1 MIRTQLLI
9 GSAVAALTTTF
20 AAPAFAAEAD
30 PQAVAAALQSGGAIA
45 ETEESEDEP
54 IQTAKEIVV
63 QGSIGF
69 RNRSDAAEPILVYDE
84 EYFQRFEPL
93 TAGDALKRVPGVTFL
108 SDVIESDGARLRGLD
123 PGYTQILINGER
135 VPGGNADRSFF
146 LDRIPAELIERVEIV
161 RSSSARRTG
170 DAVAGSLNIVL
181 RDGFSLDGGYIRAG
195 ALRFDDGEVKP
206 NAGFYF
212 GGDFAGGRVLIG
224 ANVQGRYNPKEKT
237 SLRFGDSPENNP
249 NFATEEFDNR
259 EDQSDIR
266 DGTDYA
272 FNASWGIENETTE
285 FEILGNFVRTDRI
298 EDERSFEYNN
308 LTAINGPVRT
318 TLFAP
323 GNLISDNANVNEI
336 RTESWSII
344 GKLDQ
349 EWSLGETQLRVGY
362 ANFDDIQDEFE
373 YEIDFDRSAPR
384 FTGELFLSDTQ
395 DTEFF
400 VNLEH
405 EFELNDNLEFA
416 IGGFI
421 QTKDRDTL
429 FQETPVRTNVPNA
442 NRFNLPVATREGYDQ
457 FSRNPGEFVR
467 AEFPAFE
474 NTVVAI
480 QEDRADLYALLEGE
494 YDNLTFEVGIRWES
508 TSTDI
513 FGSNAD
519 NPAGTTVSNDYDE
532 FLPSASL
539 KYEIGDGRITLSGAR
554 TLRRPNFDFIAP
566 IELEEEL
573 GDNDF
578 LGNPFL
584 APETAWGGD
593 LGYEHKIGKNGVI
606 GVNVFY
612 RDVSNLTEVATV
624 LDANGVPVPGSADEP
639 PELDGNGNPIPGT
652 GSRTFIYTPRN
663 TGNGEV
669 YGIEFDASFDLAFL
683 GLPNTGVFGNLALLD
698 SNITDE
704 FGERRFND
712 QSDYV
717 YNFGAIQNL
726 PKFGAAFGA
735 TYRKQGEAFGRVV
748 GEEVFTRY
756 GADLEIF
763 VEKRFGD
770 SLTIRAVGS
779 NLLDGTKDEDFNKFN
794 TVLEQ
799 EEREFDEY
807 ELESERAGPFF
818 QVVARYAF

>member
-1 MIRTQLLI
+1 MIRTQLFVGTAL
-9 GSAVAALTTTF
+9 AALV
-20 AAPAFAAEAD
+20 AAPALAETAPD
-30 PQAVAAALQSGGAIA
+30 AQAIAITAQSGGAMA
-45 ETEESEDEP
+45 DAMEPEEEDEA

-63 QGSIGF
+63 QGGIGF
-69 RNRSDAAEPILVYDE
+69 RNRSDAAEPILIYDE

-135 VPGGNADRSFF
+135 VPGGQSDRSFF

-181 RDGFSLDGGYIRAG
+181 RDGFTFDGGYARAG
-195 ALRFDDGEVKP
+195 GLLFDDGEFKQSG
-206 NAGFYF
+206 GFYY
-212 GGDFAGGRVLIG
+212 GGALAGGRLLIG
-224 ANVQGRYNPKEKT
+224 ANIQGRYNPKIKS
-237 SLRFGDSPENNP
+237 SLRYGESPENNP
-249 NFATEEFDNR
+249 DFATEDFDNR
-259 EDQSDIR
+259 EDQTDTR
-266 DGTDYA
+266 NGTDYA
-272 FNASWGIENETTE
+272 FNASWGIETESTE
-285 FEILGNFVRTDRI
+285 FEILGNFVRTERT
-298 EDERSFEYNN
+298 EDERSFEYDDP
-308 LTAINGPVRT
+308 TAINGPVRAT
-318 TLFAP
+318 TVPA
-323 GNLISDNANVNEI
+323 GNLISDNANVNDI
-336 RTESWSII
+336 TTESWSLI

-349 EWSLGETQLRVGY
+349 EWGLGETQLRVGY
-362 ANFDDIQDEFE
+362 SSFDDFQDEFE
-373 YEIDFDRSAPR
+373 YEIAFDRSTPR
-384 FTGELFLSDTQ
+384 FTGELFLSDTK

-429 FQETPVRTNVPNA
+429 FQETPVLTGVPNA

-457 FSRNPGEFVR
+457 FARNPGEFVP
-467 AEFPAFE
+467 AAFPAFE

-480 QEDRADLYALLEGE
+480 QEDRADLYALIEGE
-494 YDNLTFEVGIRWES
+494 YDNLTFEVGLRWES
-508 TSTDI
+508 TSTEI

-519 NPAGTTVSNDYDE
+519 NPAGTNVTNDYDE

-539 KYEIGDGRITLSGAR
+539 KYEVGDGRITLSAAR
-554 TLRRPNFDFIAP
+554 TLRRPRFDFIAP
-566 IELEEEL
+566 IELDTEF

-578 LGNPFL
+578 RGNPFL
-584 APETAWGGD
+584 LPETAIGGD
-593 LGYEHKIGKNGVI
+593 LGYEHKIGKNGVV

-612 RDVSNLTEVATV
+612 RDVSNLTELTTA
-624 LDANGVPVPGSADEP
+624 LLPNGQVEPGSE
-639 PELDGNGNPIPGT
+639 GVGT
-652 GSRTFIYTPRN
+652 FVLTPRN
-663 TGNGEV
+663 TGDGEV
-669 YGIEFDASFDLAFL
+669 FGIEFDASFSLSFL

-717 YNFGAIQNL
+717 YNFGAIQNI
-726 PKFGAAFGA
+726 PEYGAAFGA

-770 SLTIRAVGS
+770 SFTIRAVGS

-807 ELESERAGPFF
+807 ELESERAGPVF
-818 QVVARYAF
+818 QIVARYAF